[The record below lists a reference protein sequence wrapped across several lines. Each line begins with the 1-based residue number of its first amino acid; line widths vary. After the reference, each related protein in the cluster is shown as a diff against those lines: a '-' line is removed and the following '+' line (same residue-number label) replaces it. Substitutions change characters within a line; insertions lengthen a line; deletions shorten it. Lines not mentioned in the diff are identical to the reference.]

1 MATHRCPNQKCEYFN
16 RPLPNNVKFCPLCS
30 TPLGNVIPEQPSS
43 PSQSHLS
50 PGNPPAQSP
59 QPAQPAVKAE
69 FSSPLPVDNSQN
81 YLSTSTASAPIPPS
95 VPSAPNY
102 PSNYPSSD
110 VISTQYQHR
119 SPAQT
124 PVAPPSSHN
133 PSPQKI
139 PTLKLVH
146 TSGREFFLP
155 GEQGIIGRRSSGEP
169 NFIPDI
175 DLSVIPNQGV
185 VSRRHG
191 RIYWDWSQN
200 TYMIVDMSTNG
211 IYLNNNLLNPGVPY
225 RLINGVP
232 IQLGQDALVNFTVFY
247 V

>member
-30 TPLGNVIPEQPSS
+30 TPLGNVISKPSANQP
-43 PSQSHLS
+43 
-50 PGNPPAQSP
+50 P
-59 QPAQPAVKAE
+59 QPPIDVEPPPSPVANPQNDLSQPIT
-69 FSSPLPVDNSQN
+69 PPQN
-81 YLSTSTASAPIPPS
+81 YNYQRPPS
-95 VPSAPNY
+95 VPSNQP
-102 PSNYPSSD
+102 PD
-110 VISTQYQHR
+110 IISTQYQPR
-119 SPAQT
+119 PAT
-124 PVAPPSSHN
+124 PPIVQPNPHN
-133 PSPQKI
+133 PSTQKI

-146 TSGREFFLP
+146 TSGQEFFLP

-175 DLSVIPNQGV
+175 DLSVLPNQGV

-211 IYLNNNLLNPGVPY
+211 IYLNNNLLNPGIPY
-225 RLINGVP
+225 RLISGVP
-232 IQLGQDALVNFTVFY
+232 MQLGQDGLVLFTILY
-247 V
+247 I